1 MAEEQQK
8 KEKRVCPD
16 IWCKSIKWISILG
29 WILLFISM
37 MLFHF
42 GRPHVT
48 TGFEQK
54 VLAQAKEEWN
64 PFYGPL
70 FLSTMFLILYISLTG
85 FLINKKR
92 HKRKEDRYNISLLF
106 LFIFSLMGLSYYF
119 FN

>member
-1 MAEEQQK
+1 MTEELQK

-16 IWCKSIKWISILG
+16 IWCKSIKWLCIFG

-37 MLFHF
+37 MLFHL
-42 GRPHVT
+42 GRPYVAA
-48 TGFEQK
+48 GFEQK
-54 VLAQAKEEWN
+54 SVAQAQIEWD

-70 FLSTMFLILYISLTG
+70 FLSAMFLILYVSLTG

-92 HKRKEDRYNISLLF
+92 HKRKEDRYNISILF